1 MRVEF
6 TVPGPAKAKARPRVG
21 KGGRIYTPSDS
32 HKYEKKVRECYEGN
46 YYFDDEYISIK
57 IIFWFSIPKS
67 YSKVKHQAA
76 AEGFIRPTKG
86 DTDNYIKSILDGLNG
101 TSWKDDRFVY
111 KIEAEKRFTEGE
123 ARTDIIIE
131 SWDLNFSLG
140 NVIKYTLRAPYKNNE
155 LEDLEKAKWYL
166 EREIKRLKGE

>member
-57 IIFWFSIPKS
+57 IIFWFEIPKS
-67 YSKVKHQAA
+67 YSKQKRQDC
-76 AEGFIRPTKG
+76 AEGFIRPSRA
-86 DTDNYIKSILDGLNG
+86 DIDNYIKSVLDGLN
-101 TSWKDDRFVY
+101 KVAYADDRYIY
-111 KIEAEKRFTEGE
+111 KIEAEKRYTEYE
-123 ARTDIIIE
+123 ARTEITIE
-131 SWDLNFSLG
+131 
-140 NVIKYTLRAPYKNNE
+140 E
-155 LEDLEKAKWYL
+155 LE
-166 EREIKRLKGE
+166 

>member
-32 HKYEKKVRECYEGN
+32 HKYEKKVRECYEGL

-67 YSKVKHQAA
+67 YSKQKRQDC
-76 AEGFIRPTKG
+76 AEGFIRPSRA
-86 DTDNYIKSILDGLNG
+86 DIDNYIKSVLDGLN
-101 TSWKDDRFVY
+101 KVAYVDDRYIY
-111 KIEAEKRFTEGE
+111 KIEAEKRYTEYE
-123 ARTDIIIE
+123 ARTEITIE
-131 SWDLNFSLG
+131 N
-140 NVIKYTLRAPYKNNE
+140 
-155 LEDLEKAKWYL
+155 LE
-166 EREIKRLKGE
+166 